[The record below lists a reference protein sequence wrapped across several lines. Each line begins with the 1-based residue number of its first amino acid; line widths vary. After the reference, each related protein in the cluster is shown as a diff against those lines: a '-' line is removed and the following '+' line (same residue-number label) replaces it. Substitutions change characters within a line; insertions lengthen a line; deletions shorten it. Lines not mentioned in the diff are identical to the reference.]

1 MVEIRRRRSYNAD
14 WSAYLAWNLRV
25 RLILFILA
33 VAVSGVLSAQ
43 EIRIGYVDMKRL
55 LDNAPQVMAGREALD
70 VEFRPL
76 NDQLMID
83 EEALLRLEQE
93 LAAATGLSVE
103 QVNARQREIRN
114 LQRSIERRR
123 EDLADDLNFR
133 RNRQIKELGAEI
145 EIAVQTVARREGYD
159 LVLSSPVAY
168 ASATIDITEKV
179 LAFLETDYELRS
191 QRSGQ

>member
-1 MVEIRRRRSYNAD
+1 M
-14 WSAYLAWNLRV
+14 